1 MHKSPLLFSVLLA
14 NLIAFSALTVM
25 AEEAKK
31 EEIEIKKEEIKK
43 EETKMED
50 TKDAVAVVNGEV
62 ITTTE
67 YDDLVKT
74 FSSAPLGVNAAPDQ
88 QTVINELVTR
98 KLVLQ
103 DAIKQGLDKDSLFV
117 KQLEMMRNNALHAFA
132 MQKYLETHPATEDR
146 LKEEYSKFKPLTQ
159 YKARHIMVNSQQE
172 AMNLLGQLSQGG
184 NFVQLA
190 MQFSMDSTSKPN
202 GGDLGWF
209 TKEQMAMI
217 NPEFAEAVANLQKGL
232 APQPVQS
239 KLGWHVILLE
249 EIRELPPVPFEAAK
263 PQLMMGVQQQQM
275 MEYLKNLKESGK
287 VEIKVE
293 NK

>member
-14 NLIAFSALTVM
+14 NLIAFSALTVV

-31 EEIEIKKEEIKK
+31 DEIETKKEEIKK
-43 EETKMED
+43 EETPKED
-50 TKDAVAVVNGEV
+50 TKDAIAVVNGEA
-62 ITTTE
+62 ITALD
-67 YDDLVKT
+67 YDELVKA
-74 FSSAPLGVNAAPDQ
+74 FPPAPPGVNAAPDRQ
-88 QTVINELVTR
+88 MVINELVNR

-132 MQKYLETHPATEDR
+132 MQKYLETHPAADDR

-190 MQFSMDSTSKPN
+190 MQFSVDPTSKPN

-217 NPEFAEAVANLQKGL
+217 NPEFAEAVANMQKGL

-239 KLGWHVILLE
+239 KLGWHVVLLE
-249 EIRELPPVPFEAAK
+249 EVRELPPVPFETAK

-275 MEYLKNLKESGK
+275 MEYLKSLKDSGK
-287 VEIKVE
+287 IEIKTE